1 MGTSLSVLEQQQAA
15 AANYLSDSD
24 SRSLQEVPSSQQGSA
39 RIA

>member
-1 MGTSLSVLEQQQAA
+1 MWTSLSVLEQQP

-24 SRSLQEVPSSQQGSA
+24 SRSLQEFASSQQGSA